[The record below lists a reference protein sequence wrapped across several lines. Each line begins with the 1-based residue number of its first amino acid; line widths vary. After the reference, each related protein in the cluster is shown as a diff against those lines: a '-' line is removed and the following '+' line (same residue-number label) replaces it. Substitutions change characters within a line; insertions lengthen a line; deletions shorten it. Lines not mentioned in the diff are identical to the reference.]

1 MHYICVLKKKMFME
15 IYIDRAIREQF
26 ISKLQPNKVLVL
38 LGARRTGKTVFLKKF
53 LSENISESYLFLNG
67 EDMNVQTNLSNR
79 TIENYKFLL
88 GNNRL
93 LVIDE
98 AQKIP
103 EIGLILKLM
112 VDSIDGLKI
121 IATGSSVFDIS
132 NKLGEP
138 LTGRKYS
145 LNIYPFAQLEF
156 ARYENIIESRSRL
169 EERLVYGSYPELI
182 HIPGPEE
189 KKDYLRELVNSY
201 LLRDILEFEGV
212 RNSDKMYALL
222 RLIAF
227 QIGKEVSLEELAKQ
241 LALSRNTVEKYLDLL
256 SKVFIIYKL
265 SGFSR
270 NLRSEIT
277 KTSRWYFV
285 DNGIRNTLIN
295 NFNPIVLRND
305 VGELWENYLLSERIK
320 FQQYKGEHVNNYF
333 WRTYEQKEIDW
344 IEEKDGRLAAYEVK
358 WNPDKNIKA
367 PQLWLKAYP
376 DSTFN
381 VIHPNNYLSWIM

>member
-1 MHYICVLKKKMFME
+1 MATYIK
-15 IYIDRAIREQF
+15 RAIREQVL
-26 ISKLQPNKVLVL
+26 SKLQPNKVLVL

-53 LSENISESYLFLNG
+53 LSEDVSEPYLFLNG
-67 EDMNVQTNLSNR
+67 EDMAVQTNLSKR
-79 TIENYKFLL
+79 TVENYRLLL
-88 GNNRL
+88 GDYRL
-93 LVIDE
+93 LIIDE
-98 AQKIP
+98 AQKID

-112 VDSIDGLKI
+112 IDNIEGLKI

-145 LNIYPFAQLEF
+145 IHIFPFAQLEF
-156 ARYENIIESRSRL
+156 AQYENIIETRSRL
-169 EERLVYGSYPELI
+169 EERLIYGSYPELI
-182 HIPGPEE
+182 HVQGTEQ

-212 RNSDKMYALL
+212 RNSEKMYALL

-227 QIGKEVSLEELAKQ
+227 QIGKEVSLEELGKQ

-265 SGFSR
+265 PGFSR

-295 NFNPIVLRND
+295 NFNTIALRND
-305 VGELWENYLLSERIK
+305 IGELWENYLLSERIK
-320 FQQYKGEHVNNYF
+320 FQYYKGQLANNFF

-344 IEEKDGRLAAYEVK
+344 IEEKDGKLCAYEVK
-358 WNPDKNIKA
+358 WSTAKNIKA
-367 PQLWLKAYP
+367 PQSWVKAYP
-376 DSTFN
+376 DSSFT
-381 VIHPNNYLSWIM
+381 VIDPENYLSWIM